1 MPVLDG
7 IKAQLATHLQSLV
20 TKMSIGTVGGASSSR
35 DGGIGK
41 VAFTTTPTVQRLD
54 DRSISITGT
63 FDTSYIAANDIKE
76 VSLHGATILD
86 SPAYRSSF
94 HPISK
99 NSTNEIRVDIVMEV
113 R

>member
-1 MPVLDG
+1 M
-7 IKAQLATHLQSLV
+7 
-20 TKMSIGTVGGASSSR
+20 
-35 DGGIGK
+35 
-41 VAFTTTPTVQRLD
+41 AFTTTPTVQRLD